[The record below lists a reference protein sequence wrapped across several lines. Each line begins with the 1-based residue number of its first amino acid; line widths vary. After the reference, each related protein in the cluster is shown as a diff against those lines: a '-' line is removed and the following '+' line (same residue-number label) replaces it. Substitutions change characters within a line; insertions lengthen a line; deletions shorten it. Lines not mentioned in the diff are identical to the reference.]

1 MPSKAS
7 SRSTSLKK
15 SQSKA
20 SLASTN
26 SSITSDD
33 RRSKGN
39 KGKRRDRRVEDSS
52 GPSQLSVEAKWG
64 KLHHLIPR
72 MKVGDFTGDG
82 PWQLELQWALASG
95 AAYGMTA
102 TLLGQPLD
110 TIKTWMQSL
119 GWTFSVFGDDL
130 REGKG
135 LMTSFQPNFLEVMER
150 TEAAGLGLGWKRRM
164 RQASAVSMLRT
175 VYGGS
180 AAVLLGSVLFR
191 SLPFAVY
198 SGVYAS
204 LPPLNLLGLDG
215 RVYLSGMVSGMAR
228 ASVETPCE
236 ALKTQKQVWSKTYF
250 DSLRA
255 GYMWQG
261 FSATCSR
268 NMILVTMF
276 FALSDQLNNMG
287 FRDQPFLRG
296 SCVTICC
303 WLVAWPLDVVK
314 SQMQAVQVATRGA
327 MNRGA
332 GGMVMLLRNAWH
344 NQMLYRGLMPGLLR
358 ACLANGSGM
367 YAYQQEISEE
377 VVDYDGPR
385 PDEEFLQAVR
395 IELQESAHSV
405 RRAEES
411 IPFAYALQLSGKG
424 QRLQK
429 EEPIAL
435 ERLVAVDWWAG
446 GIV

>member
-52 GPSQLSVEAKWG
+52 GPSQLSVE
-64 KLHHLIPR
+64 
-72 MKVGDFTGDG
+72 
-82 PWQLELQWALASG
+82 
-95 AAYGMTA
+95 
-102 TLLGQPLD
+102 
-110 TIKTWMQSL
+110 
-119 GWTFSVFGDDL
+119 
-130 REGKG
+130 
-135 LMTSFQPNFLEVMER
+135 
-150 TEAAGLGLGWKRRM
+150 
-164 RQASAVSMLRT
+164 
-175 VYGGS
+175 
-180 AAVLLGSVLFR
+180 
-191 SLPFAVY
+191 
-198 SGVYAS
+198 
-204 LPPLNLLGLDG
+204 
-215 RVYLSGMVSGMAR
+215 
-228 ASVETPCE
+228 
-236 ALKTQKQVWSKTYF
+236 
-250 DSLRA
+250 
-255 GYMWQG
+255 
-261 FSATCSR
+261 
-268 NMILVTMF
+268 
-276 FALSDQLNNMG
+276 
-287 FRDQPFLRG
+287 
-296 SCVTICC
+296 
-303 WLVAWPLDVVK
+303 
-314 SQMQAVQVATRGA
+314 
-327 MNRGA
+327 
-332 GGMVMLLRNAWH
+332 
-344 NQMLYRGLMPGLLR
+344 
-358 ACLANGSGM
+358 
-367 YAYQQEISEE
+367 EISEE

>member
-1 MPSKAS
+1 
-7 SRSTSLKK
+7 
-15 SQSKA
+15 
-20 SLASTN
+20 
-26 SSITSDD
+26 
-33 RRSKGN
+33 
-39 KGKRRDRRVEDSS
+39 
-52 GPSQLSVEAKWG
+52 
-64 KLHHLIPR
+64 

-110 TIKTWMQSL
+110 TIKTLMQ
-119 GWTFSVFGDDL
+119 
-130 REGKG
+130 
-135 LMTSFQPNFLEVMER
+135 

-164 RQASAVSMLRT
+164 RQASAVSMVRT

-215 RVYLSGMVSGMAR
+215 RVYLSGMISGMAR

-314 SQMQAVQVATRGA
+314 SQMQAVQVASHGA
-327 MNRGA
+327 LNRGV

-367 YAYQQEISEE
+367 YAYQQ
-377 VVDYDGPR
+377 VQQ
-385 PDEEFLQAVR
+385 LR
-395 IELQESAHSV
+395 IAKS
-405 RRAEES
+405 
-411 IPFAYALQLSGKG
+411 
-424 QRLQK
+424 
-429 EEPIAL
+429 
-435 ERLVAVDWWAG
+435 
-446 GIV
+446 